1 MSSAIPIRGNN
12 DQSIPV
18 QFHRNSFAHSQG
30 MGGISWG
37 GASVGSWLR
46 DEVLMASKNKDQQ
59 AADNS
64 LFPQDSNAHDH
75 SQAHGDSSS
84 SNVLGED
91 ATGANRKISDSL
103 NQDLADPLLDHAPT
117 YFPSLEAN
125 FCRDY
130 TCCDRLLPTLHDLLR
145 HYEEQHISPSPP
157 EEPPVMRRM
166 QNIETVST
174 NDVFL
179 PFDQP
184 VVKDDD
190 GMAGLAGLDGLN
202 GDGFSGVPGIDD
214 MDLDLEAPMASDGSG
229 AQIPA
234 FAPPSFQPLT
244 TNTLNQFNTPNRAK
258 GPGNTSINA
267 RGFQTNSN
275 GMNSNGTGS
284 SNTLGANGNGGNNA
298 LLATGRQAGL
308 GGGMNHLGANSGN
321 NNNGFGTSGFGNAF
335 NSNNAAGVLG
345 GSSRMPGAGMAF
357 GDDEEPTI
365 DDPARQLYMLERSEN
380 KPFKCPVIGCEKTYK
395 NQNGLKYHRQHG
407 HQNQTLHLNDDG
419 TYSIIDPLS
428 NTPYPDG
435 MGMEKDKPYRCE
447 ICGKRYKNLNG
458 LKYHRAH
465 STH

>member
-59 AADNS
+59 AADNF
-64 LFPQDSNAHDH
+64 LFTQDSNGQDNN
-75 SQAHGDSSS
+75 QLNPDSTTSTA
-84 SNVLGED
+84 LED
-91 ATGANRKISDSL
+91 ANSANRKIPDSL
-103 NQDLADPLLDHAPT
+103 NQDFTDPLLDHAPT

-184 VVKDDD
+184 VVKEDD
-190 GMAGLAGLDGLN
+190 GIAGLAGLEGLN

-214 MDLDLEAPMASDGSG
+214 MDLDLEAPIASDASG

-244 TNTLNQFNTPNRAK
+244 TNNLSQFNASSRSK
-258 GPGNTSINA
+258 GAGNTSINA
-267 RGFQTNSN
+267 RAFQSN
-275 GMNSNGTGS
+275 GMNSNGSGTSNNLGTNGS
-284 SNTLGANGNGGNNA
+284 GGNSS
-298 LLATGRQAGL
+298 LLASGRHSGL
-308 GGGMNHLGANSGN
+308 GGGMNHLGANSSN
-321 NNNGFGTSGFGNAF
+321 SSNGFGSGGFGNAF
-335 NSNNAAGVLG
+335 NSNGASSALS
-345 GSSRMPGAGMAF
+345 GSSRIPGAGMAF